1 MTLKECQLAAYW
13 RIPVLSDGVP
23 YRRISQVAINFRDPD
38 KIRDAAEMEPW
49 YEVILESLHGNSIT
63 HASPRDVV
71 PREPET
77 FAERVAQYN
86 RMKEGRS
93 LGGD

>member
-1 MTLKECQLAAYW
+1 MTLKECQLAAYL

-38 KIRDAAEMEPW
+38 NIRYAEELEPW
-49 YEVILESLHGNSIT
+49 YDVVLESLSGKSMT

-77 FAERVAQYN
+77 FAQRVAEYN
-86 RMKEGRS
+86 KMK
-93 LGGD
+93 GGESIGG

>member
-1 MTLKECQLAAYW
+1 MTLKEWQRAAYW

-38 KIRDAAEMEPW
+38 KIRNAEELEPW
-49 YEVILESLHGNSIT
+49 YEVILESLHGNSST

-77 FAERVAQYN
+77 FAQRVAEYGK
-86 RMKEGRS
+86 MKGGES
-93 LGGD
+93 LGG

>member
-38 KIRDAAEMEPW
+38 KIRDAAELEPW

-77 FAERVAQYN
+77 FAQRVAEYGK
-86 RMKEGRS
+86 MK
-93 LGGD
+93 GGESIGG

>member
-38 KIRDAAEMEPW
+38 KIRDAAELEPW
-49 YEVILESLHGNSIT
+49 YEVILESLSGNSIT
-63 HASPRDVV
+63 HASPRDVA

-77 FAERVAQYN
+77 FTQRVAEYN
-86 RMKEGRS
+86 KMK
-93 LGGD
+93 GGESIGG

>member
-13 RIPVLSDGVP
+13 RIPVESDGVP

-38 KIRDAAEMEPW
+38 RVRDESELEPW
-49 YEVILESLHGNSIT
+49 YEVILESISGNSIT
-63 HASPRDVV
+63 HAAPRDVI

-77 FAERVAQYN
+77 FARRVAEYN
-86 RMKEGRS
+86 RMKVGES
-93 LGGD
+93 IGG